1 MSFSSQT
8 KNQKIEESIKWM
20 TAELDKQ
27 WERIGD
33 SEFAHTQGAC
43 VVNIKELNESIQ
55 YLQSQFKQFV

>member
-33 SEFAHTQGAC
+33 SEFEHTQGAC

-55 YLQSQFKQFV
+55 YP